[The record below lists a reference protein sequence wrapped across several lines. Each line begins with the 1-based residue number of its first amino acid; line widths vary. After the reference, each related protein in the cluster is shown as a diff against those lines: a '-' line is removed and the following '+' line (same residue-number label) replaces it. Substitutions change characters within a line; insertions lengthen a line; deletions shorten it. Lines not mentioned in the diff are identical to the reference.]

1 MATLTV
7 QEVTRAGT
15 TLTAAAAA
23 GGGDKFLPSDRTW
36 YRVIN
41 GGGGAITVT
50 FVTPGSVISDV
61 PVSDVA
67 VSVGAGVTKD
77 IGPFPADLFANPSD
91 GLCDVT
97 YSGVTTVT
105 VAAVKLKAS

>member
-15 TLTAAAAA
+15 TLTYAAAA
-23 GGGDKFLPSDRTW
+23 GGGDKFQPGSETW
-36 YRVIN
+36 VRVIN

-50 FVTPGSVISDV
+50 VVTPGTVVSDV
-61 PVSDVA
+61 SIGDVA

-77 IGPFPADLFANPSD
+77 IGPFPAELFANPTD
-91 GLCDVT
+91 GLADIT
-97 YSGVTTVT
+97 YSGVTSVT
-105 VAAVKLKAS
+105 VAAVKLKRP